1 MFFCGAAFLVL
12 YGMPAFITG
21 AACKFKPM
29 LWGGLFCWACC
40 IVTVYTNSKIDLM
53 LTALSAVMAWLIPGI
68 LMEKE
73 YRIYKKQQARQH
85 V

>member
-1 MFFCGAAFLVL
+1 
-12 YGMPAFITG
+12 MPTFVTG

-29 LWGGLFCWACC
+29 LWGGLLCWICS
-40 IVTVYTNSKIDLM
+40 IVTVYTSIKLDLL
-53 LTALSAVMAWLIPGI
+53 LTALSALFAWFIPGL

-73 YRIYKKQQARQH
+73 YRIYKKEQVAQH

>member
-1 MFFCGAAFLVL
+1 ML

-40 IVTVYTNSKIDLM
+40 IVTVYTTSKIDLM

>member
-1 MFFCGAAFLVL
+1 
-12 YGMPAFITG
+12 MPTFVTG

-29 LWGGLFCWACC
+29 LWGGIFCWVCS
-40 IVTVYTNSKIDLM
+40 IVTVYTSGKIDLG
-53 LTALSAVMAWLIPGI
+53 LTAASAIMAWLIPGI

-73 YRIYKKQQARQH
+73 YRRYKKQQAALN